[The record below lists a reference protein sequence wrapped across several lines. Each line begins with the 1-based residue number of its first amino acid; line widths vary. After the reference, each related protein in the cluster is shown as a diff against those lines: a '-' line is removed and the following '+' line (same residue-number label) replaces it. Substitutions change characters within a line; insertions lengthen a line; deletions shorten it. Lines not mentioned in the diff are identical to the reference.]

1 MVKEI
6 MHDPLFLSQKS
17 EPATEEDKQV
27 VTDLLDT
34 LRAHLDGCVGMAANM
49 IGVLKN
55 IIVVCSG
62 KNQVAMVNPVII
74 KKAKAYPAEEGCLS
88 LPGIKKCI
96 RYKEIEVEFL
106 DADFKPKKAR
116 YTGYTAQIIQHE
128 IDHCNGILI

>member
-55 IIVVCSG
+55 IIVVCVG
-62 KNQVAMVNPVII
+62 DKQEVFINPVITL
-74 KKAKAYPAEEGCLS
+74 KLKPYPVEEGCLS
-88 LPGIKKCI
+88 LPGVKKTI
-96 RYKEIEVEFL
+96 RYNEIELEYL
-106 DADFKPKKAR
+106 DINFKPQRKKFR
-116 YTGYTAQIIQHE
+116 SFTAQIIQHE
-128 IDHCNGILI
+128 IDHCNGLLI